1 MKDAE
6 VAPLYKDCKY
16 LVREIKSCLKYSGLP
31 DGTGGKKKKSAC
43 NAREP
48 GFDPWV
54 GSVGQKDPLEK

>member
-1 MKDAE
+1 M
-6 VAPLYKDCKY
+6 APLYKDCKY
-16 LVREIKSCLKYSGLP
+16 LAREIKSCLKYSGLP
-31 DGTGGKKKKSAC
+31 DGTGGKKKKKKKKKSAC